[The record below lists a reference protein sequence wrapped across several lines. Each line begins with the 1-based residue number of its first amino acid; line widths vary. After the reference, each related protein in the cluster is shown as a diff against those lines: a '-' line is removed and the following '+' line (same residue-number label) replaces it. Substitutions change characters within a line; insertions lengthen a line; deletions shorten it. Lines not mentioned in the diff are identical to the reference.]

1 MNGFRPSS
9 KEKQERRKTFIFAKG
24 YHRGVQDER
33 QRIVEDLLKDGVII
47 TNLNVDILERVIEIV
62 EG

>member
-9 KEKQERRKTFIFAKG
+9 KEKQERKRTFIFAKG
-24 YHRGVQDER
+24 YHRGVQAER
-33 QRIVEDLLKDGVII
+33 QRIIEDLLKDAVII
-47 TNLNVDILERVIEIV
+47 TNVPVEVLERVIEIV